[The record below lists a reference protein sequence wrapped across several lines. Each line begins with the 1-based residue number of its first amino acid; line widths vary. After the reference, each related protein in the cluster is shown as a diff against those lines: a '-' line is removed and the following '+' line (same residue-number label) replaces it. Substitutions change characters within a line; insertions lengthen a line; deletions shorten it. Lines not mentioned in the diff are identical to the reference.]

1 MRRQPLS
8 QSRAVIT
15 VTNAKVRGFLP
26 EWAAFRG
33 FSILFDTP
41 GDTLQY
47 TNGYDLL
54 VCDVDRD
61 PLLDFYRTL
70 RDAL

>member
-1 MRRQPLS
+1 
-8 QSRAVIT
+8 
-15 VTNAKVRGFLP
+15 
-26 EWAAFRG
+26 
-33 FSILFDTP
+33 LFDTP